1 MHSLGLNFT
10 DQIHGINMATK
21 KKPELEQALEELESV
36 VEQLERGDMS
46 LDESLKAFEQGVR
59 LTRQCQTILSA
70 AEQKVQQ
77 LIELNGEL
85 HGEPFHDDTTDTP
98 A

>member
-1 MHSLGLNFT
+1 
-10 DQIHGINMATK
+10 MATK
-21 KKPELEQALEELESV
+21 KKPELEQALEALETV
-36 VEQLERGDMS
+36 VEQLERGEMS
-46 LDESLKAFEQGVR
+46 LDESLKAFEHGVR

-85 HGEPFHDDTTDTP
+85 HAEPFPDDSTDANT
-98 A
+98 